1 MTSAHRRP
9 SADSSSSAPVAILD
23 GKRARTDSSTHQGH
37 QDDQDD
43 TPIALLRSAKRH
55 KPLQP
60 APSPIQPQTLLP
72 QPQRIDATLL
82 PQPQRIDELDVK
94 DTASDPWFKVKAET
108 TRDHRVVSGFVPD
121 GDSWIAPATW
131 TPSGRYVRVK
141 NSSLIGRG
149 AYGVVVKV
157 VDLLSGHTRAR
168 KRQAYD

>member
-157 VDLLSGHTRAR
+157 VDL
-168 KRQAYD
+168 

>member
-82 PQPQRIDELDVK
+82 QQPQRIDELDVK

-108 TRDHRVVSGFVPD
+108 TRAHRVVSGFVP
-121 GDSWIAPATW
+121 GE
-131 TPSGRYVRVK
+131 
-141 NSSLIGRG
+141 
-149 AYGVVVKV
+149 
-157 VDLLSGHTRAR
+157 
-168 KRQAYD
+168 